1 METSVTKRGQ
11 TVVPAAIR
19 RRYHIDGGS
28 RLVWLD
34 DGETIRVVP
43 VPPTPLR
50 RCAVADAGVASPRS
64 SWMSAGRTVAST
76 KRPEP
81 PLLLDTS
88 AVLTLIED
96 EAGADRVEEALRLE
110 TTLVPWPVLLEAHYV
125 ILRDQGQAEADRCIA
140 LIKQLGVIIIWGMD
154 EATMLTA
161 ARIKAQHR
169 VSLAD
174 ALIAAFAVRAGAVL
188 VHKDPEFESLA
199 GLLTMERLPYKA

>member
-1 METSVTKRGQ
+1 
-11 TVVPAAIR
+11 VVATN
-19 RRYHIDGGS
+19 
-28 RLVWLD
+28 L
-34 DGETIRVVP
+34 
-43 VPPTPLR
+43 
-50 RCAVADAGVASPRS
+50 
-64 SWMSAGRTVAST
+64 
-76 KRPEP
+76 PEP

-96 EAGADRVEEALRLE
+96 EPGADRVEAALRLE
-110 TTLVPWPVLLEAHYV
+110 STLVPWPVLLETHY
-125 ILRDQGQAEADRCIA
+125 ILLRDEGQAEADRCIA
-140 LIKQLGVIIIWGMD
+140 LLKQLGVTIIWGMD

-199 GLLTMERLPYKA
+199 GLLVMEPLPYKA

>member
-1 METSVTKRGQ
+1 MV
-11 TVVPAAIR
+11 
-19 RRYHIDGGS
+19 
-28 RLVWLD
+28 
-34 DGETIRVVP
+34 
-43 VPPTPLR
+43 
-50 RCAVADAGVASPRS
+50 SPRGC
-64 SWMSAGRTVAST
+64 WKNAGRTVVAT
-76 KRPEP
+76 NLPEP

-96 EAGADRVEEALRLE
+96 EPGADRVEAALRLE
-110 TTLVPWPVLLEAHYV
+110 STLVPWPVLLETHY
-125 ILRDQGQAEADRCIA
+125 ILLRDEGQAEADRCIA
-140 LIKQLGVIIIWGMD
+140 LLKQLGVTIIWGMD

-199 GLLTMERLPYKA
+199 GLLVMEPLPYKA

>member
-1 METSVTKRGQ
+1 M
-11 TVVPAAIR
+11 
-19 RRYHIDGGS
+19 
-28 RLVWLD
+28 
-34 DGETIRVVP
+34 
-43 VPPTPLR
+43 
-50 RCAVADAGVASPRS
+50 VA
-64 SWMSAGRTVAST
+64 TNL
-76 KRPEP
+76 PEP

-96 EAGADRVEEALRLE
+96 EPGADRVEAALRLE
-110 TTLVPWPVLLEAHYV
+110 STLVPWPVLLETHY
-125 ILRDQGQAEADRCIA
+125 ILLRDEGQAEADRCIA
-140 LIKQLGVIIIWGMD
+140 LLKQLGVTIIWGMD

-199 GLLTMERLPYKA
+199 GLLVMEPLPYKA